1 MERILG
7 LTLTKNGVKLVESGV
22 RKGKV
27 SILNIREGF
36 TGNIYDKDIKIKI
49 KRFLKESKVK
59 TKLTS
64 FSIPDEDVLVRVNY
78 YPLMPDEDLKKIVLD
93 ELSTYKI
100 FEGDFPVIDIFKLKI
115 EENRGRYLIVA
126 SPRSLV
132 ENHIKFLNSLGLEVK
147 SVELPSISSFRA
159 TKIFKRDLFRGSGV
173 FIFVGFKKT
182 TLIYFFDGEINQLR
196 EFDIGLDNLVEN
208 KIQFLNEISNTI
220 SYFSREE
227 KKGVERI
234 ILSGIDKGVE
244 EIFNEIKERFGIETI
259 LGEIL
264 PQREYYFSTPVGLSL
279 FKLEEK
285 LKINLIP
292 KDILEKRKDE
302 AKVFFLVLSAI
313 LLALLLVGLSIYL
326 LNSISIT
333 NESIKSINS
342 NLKNVERSL
351 ENLKGIEVEYKDLST
366 KKKELESVIQNF
378 KNIKLKFYIDEIIK
392 NKPQDITILNF
403 NFNSEN
409 NFSLRISSKSIAS
422 IYDFRNK
429 LISSDVFNEVI
440 LRGID
445 RSSDGV
451 SFTTIEI
458 TGVKKW

>member
-1 MERILG
+1 MERVLG
-7 LTLTKNGVKLVESGV
+7 LTLTKNGVKLVES
-22 RKGKV
+22 RIRRGKV
-27 SILNIREGF
+27 SIINIKEGF
-36 TGNIYDKDIKIKI
+36 TGNIYDKDIKAKI

-64 FSIPDEDVLVRVNY
+64 FSIPDEDVFVRVNY
-78 YPLMPDEDLKKIVLD
+78 YPLMPDEDLKKIILD

-100 FEGDFPVIDIFKLKI
+100 FEGDYPVVNIFRLKI

-147 SVELPSISSFRA
+147 NVNLPSISSFRA
-159 TKIFKRDLFRGSGV
+159 TKVFKRDCFKGSGV
-173 FIFVGFKKT
+173 FIYVSFKKT
-182 TLIYFFDGEINQLR
+182 TLIYFLDGEINQLR
-196 EFDIGLDNLVEN
+196 EFDIGLESLNEN

-227 KKGVERI
+227 KKAIEKI

-244 EIFNEIKERFGIETI
+244 ESFNEIKERFGIETI

-279 FKLEEK
+279 FNLEEK

-292 KDILEKRKDE
+292 KDFLEKRKDE
-302 AKVFFLVLSAI
+302 AKVFFLVLFSV

-333 NESIKSINS
+333 NESIKGINS
-342 NLKNVERSL
+342 NLKKVEKSL
-351 ENLKGIEVEYKDLST
+351 ENLKGIEVEYRDLTT
-366 KKKELESVIQNF
+366 KKKELEDVIQNYENTNF
-378 KNIKLKFYIDEIIK
+378 KNYLDEIIK
-392 NKPQDITILNF
+392 NKPQEITILSFNCNSDMNF
-403 NFNSEN
+403 AI
-409 NFSLRISSKSIAS
+409 RISSKSLAS
-422 IYDFRNK
+422 IFNFRRK
-429 LISSDVFNEVI
+429 LETSELFKEIK

-445 RSSDGV
+445 RLTDGV
-451 SFTTIEI
+451 SFTTIEL
-458 TGVKKW
+458 TGAKK